1 MDICNWND
9 EKNEI
14 LKKTR
19 NISFEE
25 IVEAIL
31 NKDLIEV
38 KNHPNQEKYPDQYI
52 YIINIDGYIYLVP
65 FIKNE
70 DEIFLK
76 TIIPSRK
83 ETKKYKRGL
92 YDR

>member
-1 MDICNWND
+1 MYTFNWND

-31 NKDLIEV
+31 SNNLIEV
-38 KNHPNQEKYPDQYI
+38 KNHPNQDKYPDQYI